1 MNTMPRPILTKI
13 DGLEHFKQLLDE
25 NPGLLIIKF
34 GAEWCQPCREIKNYI
49 HSIFS
54 RMPPT
59 IQPVIVDVDE
69 SIEIYSFLKSKRMIP
84 GVPAILC
91 YYKGNRN
98 YVPDD
103 SVIGASSQHL
113 NLFFERCSKRIS

>member
-1 MNTMPRPILTKI
+1 MNITSRPILEKI
-13 DGLEHFKQLLDE
+13 DGIEHFKQLLNN

-34 GAEWCQPCREIKNYI
+34 GAEWCQPCRQIKNDIY
-49 HSIFS
+49 SIFS

-69 SIEIYSFLKSKRMIP
+69 CIEIYSFLKSKRMIP

-91 YYKGNRN
+91 YYKGNKN

-103 SVIGASSQHL
+103 SLIGANNLQL
-113 NLFFERCSKRIS
+113 NMFFERCFKKIS